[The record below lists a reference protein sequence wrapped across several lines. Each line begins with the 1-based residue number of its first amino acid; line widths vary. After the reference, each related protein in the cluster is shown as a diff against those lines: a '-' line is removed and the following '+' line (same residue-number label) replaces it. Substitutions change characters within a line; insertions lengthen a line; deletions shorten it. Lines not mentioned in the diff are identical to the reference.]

1 MVQHNSASYSYV
13 FARKGKSPK
22 TGKGLLQLR
31 IYLSRQQMKYISTGE
46 YFFSDEWDQVGPA
59 LIDKKKE
66 RALPD
71 DLLKKLRNV
80 REFRQKIEKYENG
93 LLYQDKKLTFDVLDI
108 YLKKSGPESFNEFCQ
123 TQLDADHSLKASTKR
138 THQNT
143 INKLSK
149 FRPRVE
155 FDKVNYEL
163 VEGFDN
169 FLRGL
174 KLNLNSIQGHH
185 KRLAKYIIKAINK
198 DRIERNPYH
207 KFKIK
212 GQEVEKPFLLMEEIE
227 KIEAADFSEYPMIN
241 RIKDLFLFGCYTG
254 LRFSDLMNL
263 APEHIEETSKGIAI
277 RIKQQKVNTTI
288 YLPLYSLFNGKAIPI
303 LQKYKDEGQKSRET
317 IFQAISN
324 QKANQFL
331 KFIQND
337 SGISKNLSM
346 HTSRHTFGTQIAA
359 RTEDPYLISKL
370 MGHRN
375 LKTSQDYV
383 HLADQI
389 TDRKLERIEW

>member
-1 MVQHNSASYSYV
+1 
-13 FARKGKSPK
+13 
-22 TGKGLLQLR
+22 
-31 IYLSRQQMKYISTGE
+31 MKYISTGE
-46 YFFSDEWDQVGPA
+46 YFFPYEWKQVGPA
-59 LIDKKKE
+59 LINKKKE
-66 RALPD
+66 RALPE

-80 REFRQKIEKYENG
+80 REFRQKIEKFENA
-93 LLYQDKKLTFDVLDI
+93 LLYQDKKLTFEVLDI
-108 YLKKSGPESFNEFCQ
+108 FLKKSGPESFNDFCQ
-123 TQLDADHSLKASTKR
+123 AQLDADQSLKASTKR

-198 DRIERNPYH
+198 DRIERSPYH

-277 RIKQQKVNTTI
+277 RIKQQKVSTTV

-303 LQKYKDEGQKSRET
+303 LKKYKDEGQGSRET

-337 SGISKNLSM
+337 TGISKNLSM
-346 HTSRHTFGTQIAA
+346 HTARHTFGTQIAA

-389 TDRKLERIEW
+389 TDKKLEKIEW